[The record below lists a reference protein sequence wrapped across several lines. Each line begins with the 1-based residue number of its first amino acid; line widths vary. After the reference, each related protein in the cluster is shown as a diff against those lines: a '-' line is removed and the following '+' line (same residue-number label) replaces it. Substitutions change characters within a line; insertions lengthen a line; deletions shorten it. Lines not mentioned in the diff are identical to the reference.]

1 LSFAVVRSLLR
12 DDPNMRIAAEA
23 RTAAEVLQQ
32 VGTRHFDV
40 VLLDI
45 RLPDGDGADLI
56 PKVRK
61 RAPTTQIVMFT
72 NAEEEVRRALDAGA
86 IGFLSKDALADD
98 IKSAINAA
106 VQGRT
111 VVSSRP
117 AQQLE
122 PAETRSRP
130 AAEPHAYE
138 GLSPREL
145 DIMLKLVAGM
155 RNKEIALQLGIS
167 EKTVHSHRG
176 RMLKKLGVSDMR
188 ELMLYAMRNGL
199 TDWAPLEINAD

>member
-1 LSFAVVRSLLR
+1 
-12 DDPNMRIAAEA
+12 MRIAAEA

-98 IKSAINAA
+98 IKSAFQRGSARPDRCQLAPGAA
-106 VQGRT
+106 SWT
-111 VVSSRP
+111 SC
-117 AQQLE
+117 
-122 PAETRSRP
+122 
-130 AAEPHAYE
+130 
-138 GLSPREL
+138 
-145 DIMLKLVAGM
+145 
-155 RNKEIALQLGIS
+155 
-167 EKTVHSHRG
+167 
-176 RMLKKLGVSDMR
+176 
-188 ELMLYAMRNGL
+188 
-199 TDWAPLEINAD
+199 

>member
-1 LSFAVVRSLLR
+1 MIAILVADDHVVVRSGVRSLLR

-45 RLPDGDGADLI
+45 RLPDGDGVDLI

-61 RAPTTQIVMFT
+61 RAPTTRIVMFT

-86 IGFLSKDALADD
+86 IGFLSKDAL
-98 IKSAINAA
+98 
-106 VQGRT
+106 
-111 VVSSRP
+111 
-117 AQQLE
+117 
-122 PAETRSRP
+122 
-130 AAEPHAYE
+130 
-138 GLSPREL
+138 
-145 DIMLKLVAGM
+145 
-155 RNKEIALQLGIS
+155 
-167 EKTVHSHRG
+167 VHSHRG